1 MSHPRYVT
9 ASTTGTLG
17 PLNLDTNQSPFNVSV
32 GLTVST
38 SSGTVTYGV
47 QYTLDDQQYLT
58 AIKSTRSPVWI
69 DDVNL
74 PTGTSSFNQTTNYM
88 FPVAAVRC
96 IITAISSCSATL
108 SVLQGGPG

>member
-1 MSHPRYVT
+1 MSNPTYITRT
-9 ASTTGTLG
+9 STGTMG
-17 PLNLDTNQSPFNVSV
+17 PVNLDYRQSPFNASV

-58 AIKSTRSPVWI
+58 NIGSTRALVWI

-74 PTGTSSFNQTTNYM
+74 PTGTSSFNQTTNDM

-96 IITAISSCSATL
+96 VVSAISSCTAAFC
-108 SVLQGGPG
+108 VIQGGPG